1 MRSVTSFILRLALV
15 VCLAPAG
22 AWAQSAAACAEHYAG
37 GMAPHIVKAS
47 LLPRTQALCFKA
59 YALMHSGLSRTPLW
73 SAEHLVRANIEAA
86 TQLTRVNTFHA
97 EERVAAADRAEL
109 ADYARSGYDRGHM
122 SPNGDMPDR
131 TAQGESFSLANMVPQ
146 IHANNAGVWA
156 GIEGAA
162 RRLALQEG
170 NVYVVS
176 GPAFIGRDIASL
188 NGRVL
193 IPTHLWK
200 VVYSP
205 LQRRAGAYLIT
216 NDETKTY
223 SSLSVTEL
231 EKILGFNLLP
241 GVSQQVRDAG
251 MTLPAPSGK
260 GSGRGAQSASKKGV
274 SASEMDTAPEAEYSV
289 SDFARSALNAV
300 LKTMNAR

>member
-1 MRSVTSFILRLALV
+1 MRSITSFVLRLALV
-15 VCLAPAG
+15 LCLVPAS
-22 AWAQSAAACAEHYAG
+22 AWAQPDAACAQHYVG
-37 GMAPHIVKAS
+37 GVAPRIVKTS

-86 TQLTRVNTFHA
+86 TQLTRANSFHA
-97 EERVAAADRAEL
+97 EQRVAPADRAEL
-109 ADYARSGYDRGHM
+109 ADYSRSGYDRGHM

-131 TAQGESFSLANMVPQ
+131 SAQGESFSLANMVPQ

-170 NVYVVS
+170 EVYVVS
-176 GPAFIGRDIASL
+176 GPAFIGREIASL

-200 VVYSP
+200 VIYSP

-223 SSLSVTEL
+223 SSLSVSEL

-241 GVSQQVRDAG
+241 SVSQQVRDAG

-260 GSGRGAQSASKKGV
+260 GSGRGTPSASKKGAPADDAD
-274 SASEMDTAPEAEYSV
+274 SAPAADYTV
-289 SDFARSALNAV
+289 SDFARNALNAV
-300 LKTMNAR
+300 LKTMNSR

>member
-1 MRSVTSFILRLALV
+1 MRSVTSFVLRLALFL
-15 VCLAPAG
+15 CLVPAG
-22 AWAQSAAACAEHYAG
+22 AWAQSDAACAQHYVG
-37 GMAPHIVKAS
+37 GMAPRIVKPS
-47 LLPRTQALCFKA
+47 LQPRTQALCFKA

-86 TQLTRVNTFHA
+86 TQLTRTNSFHA
-97 EERVAAADRAEL
+97 EARLSVAERAEL
-109 ADYARSGYDRGHM
+109 ADYARSGYDRGHL

-131 TAQGESFSLANMVPQ
+131 IAQGESFSLANMVPQ
-146 IHANNAGVWA
+146 VHANNAGIWA

-162 RRLALQEG
+162 RRLALEEG
-170 NVYVVS
+170 EIYVVS
-176 GPAFIGRDIASL
+176 GPAFVGKEIASL

-200 VVYSP
+200 VIYSP
-205 LQRRAGAYLIT
+205 RQRRAGAYLIT

-223 SSLSVTEL
+223 SSMSVSEL

-241 GVSQQVRDAG
+241 SVPQQVRDAG

-260 GSGRGAQSASKKGV
+260 GSGRSNQSAGKKGTQSV
-274 SASEMDTAPEAEYSV
+274 DADTSPGAEYSV

-300 LKTMNAR
+300 LKTMNTR